1 MRWQR
6 QCKKRRPGEF
16 CEFPYTGRGG
26 LVPFTET
33 RRCSW
38 FCPSI
43 WMSAMERFTDSSQ
56 PSHEVRK
63 VPKTDSCAATNIA
76 LHSSTTSARNK
87 NESGILRP
95 MAFAVLRLIVSSN
108 FVGCSMG
115 MSFGCLPCR
124 IF

>member
-38 FCPSI
+38 CGRLEFHEYEDELRPPPLVVSPMFCPSI

-56 PSHEVRK
+56 PSHHVRK
-63 VPKTDSCAATNIA
+63 VPILLQK
-76 LHSSTTSARNK
+76 SAIRGRG
-87 NESGILRP
+87 S
-95 MAFAVLRLIVSSN
+95 
-108 FVGCSMG
+108 
-115 MSFGCLPCR
+115 
-124 IF
+124 